1 MKYAKKYVDSIFFP
15 ITLGIISLIGWVLNF
30 NIPSAIISAILCFLP
45 LFGKDGRGYLS
56 LVLLV
61 PAMVYNPISFNN
73 IDLGLFIFA
82 CTIVISLTLFIIIR
96 RPKFRFG
103 RIAISLI
110 PLYAIFVISLII
122 QFSFGTPIYKESL
135 YFLLG
140 LFFILLFYL
149 IFVPILY
156 GDNVF
161 EYFSK
166 SLIILATLISLQV
179 FIFYGRIGYE
189 NVGTTIN
196 IGWIQSSTM
205 ASSILVITLP
215 FISFFFSKK
224 KWWYLPILAILI
236 SAIYQLR
243 TVSGILCTIC
253 IIIPLIFFTFKKY
266 KYCPYYIIFSIFVF
280 GIALSI
286 LFFVNDTFVDV
297 MISSLRY
304 LSTFLKGEIPAHQ
317 LGIELFLKQPVFG
330 PSINALSNI
339 LGVDK
344 GYIRLLDN
352 TVVTTLV
359 MGGSFGLAFYFFHLV
374 NIFTLAFKKKNPY
387 QLFFLIFLLAVE
399 LIGLVDNTIY
409 NLFFNF
415 IYLFIM
421 AAYESSTRIPD
432 VFIEQKFFSCY
443 LNRGNY

>member
-1 MKYAKKYVDSIFFP
+1 
-15 ITLGIISLIGWVLNF
+15 
-30 NIPSAIISAILCFLP
+30 
-45 LFGKDGRGYLS
+45 
-56 LVLLV
+56 
-61 PAMVYNPISFNN
+61 
-73 IDLGLFIFA
+73 
-82 CTIVISLTLFIIIR
+82 
-96 RPKFRFG
+96 
-103 RIAISLI
+103 
-110 PLYAIFVISLII
+110 
-122 QFSFGTPIYKESL
+122 
-135 YFLLG
+135 
-140 LFFILLFYL
+140 
-149 IFVPILY
+149 
-156 GDNVF
+156 
-161 EYFSK
+161 
-166 SLIILATLISLQV
+166 
-179 FIFYGRIGYE
+179 
-189 NVGTTIN
+189 
-196 IGWIQSSTM
+196 M

-253 IIIPLIFFTFKKY
+253 IIIPLIFFTFKNY

-339 LGVDK
+339 LGVDE

-399 LIGLVDNTIY
+399 LIVLVDNTIY